1 VAPLQAVELLLAAR
15 KHPEVK
21 ELALFERVKEV
32 IVKQLSV
39 PESKVTESAS
49 FNGDLSADSLDLVE
63 LIMALEDEFKVE
75 IPEEDAEKIQTVG
88 DAVRYL
94 EEKGIG
100 G

>member
-1 VAPLQAVELLLAAR
+1 M
-15 KHPEVK
+15 
-21 ELALFERVKEV
+21 ALFERVKEV